1 LSGVDVSVSAGVFA
15 VLWNAARSSS
25 GVHQQFD
32 IEHHAVYLVQ
42 LQAQQ
47 QTLASLSDR
56 IASLARAS
64 MAMRTVGPAPAAST
78 VALPDSLLDRIDR
91 LERTVAASRASEPEP
106 TGDQVVTMQQVFE
119 QGQRLLA
126 EARRSKL
133 WNQESHRR
141 FHGIL
146 AAVSP
151 EQRDQLQLEL
161 AKSINDGSLVV
172 NTSGPAL

>member
-1 LSGVDVSVSAGVFA
+1 LALKKSSTAFALGWTLSLAAIGYLGY
-15 VLWNAARSSS
+15 WQGARSR
-25 GVHQQFD
+25 HD
-32 IEHHAVYLVQ
+32 DAVLVQ

-47 QTLASLSDR
+47 QSLASLSDR
-56 IASLARAS
+56 VASLARTSA
-64 MAMRTVGPAPAAST
+64 AMRAAGPAPAAST
-78 VALPDSLLDRIDR
+78 IALPDSLLDRIDR

-106 TGDQVVTMQQVFE
+106 TGDQLVAMQQAFE

-133 WNQESHRR
+133 WNQESNRR

-161 AKSINDGSLVV
+161 ARSINDGSLVV